1 MNEKIPFTDEQ
12 LNWLKQNLTI
22 SVKSSSFSW
31 DATKEYNVWL
41 SIAGDE
47 IFCDSFAVEVK

>member
-12 LNWLKQNLTI
+12 LNWLKQNLTV
-22 SVKSSSFSW
+22 SVKSSSFGW
-31 DATKEYNVWL
+31 EGTREYSVWL

-47 IFCDSFAVEVK
+47 ISCDSFTVEVD